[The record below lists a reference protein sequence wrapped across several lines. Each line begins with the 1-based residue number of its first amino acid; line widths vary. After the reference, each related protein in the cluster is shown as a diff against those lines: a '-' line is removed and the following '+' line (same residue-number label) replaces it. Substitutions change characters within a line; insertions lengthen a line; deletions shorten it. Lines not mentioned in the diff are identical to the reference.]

1 MTLYLV
7 LGGFIA
13 AAIAFILIGRA
24 ARPAPRTEDDARRTF
39 ADLPDF
45 DPGEVHAKNGAAISY
60 DPVRNIV
67 MIWDKAGG
75 ARLVDPGGV
84 AGWRARLRS
93 APRRSGRRPF
103 VPVRSSGRRRP
114 HRRRREKRTR
124 RRGRHRGT
132 GNGDERWLQGGR
144 VFS

>member
-24 ARPAPRTEDDARRTF
+24 ARPAPKGEDDARSTF
-39 ADLPDF
+39 ASLPDF
-45 DPGEVHAKNGAAISY
+45 DPGEVHARDGAAISY

-67 MIWDKAGG
+67 TIWDKAGG

-84 AGWRARLRS
+84 AGWRAEPEVELYPRTTDRKPFFSVAVISGSERAAWRDRLQ
-93 APRRSGRRPF
+93 AAFGA
-103 VPVRSSGRRRP
+103 
-114 HRRRREKRTR
+114 EKE
-124 RRGRHRGT
+124 RGP
-132 GNGDERWLQGGR
+132 EAAA
-144 VFS
+144 